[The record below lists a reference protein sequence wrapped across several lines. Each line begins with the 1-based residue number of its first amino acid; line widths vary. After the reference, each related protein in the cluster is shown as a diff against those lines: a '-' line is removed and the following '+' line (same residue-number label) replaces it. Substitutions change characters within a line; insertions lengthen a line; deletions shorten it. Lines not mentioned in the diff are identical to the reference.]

1 LSKVKNKVKKMV
13 EDFSKLVDIKA
24 QMKKELIDY
33 YDNFSNEID
42 ISTQEILIRDTSL
55 TQYKRNNLVKINEL
69 FIKNVKEILDNSCIE
84 IDLYNF
90 MEKDLIHESNYLKKE
105 ILKTSCFYISQS
117 NLNHRY
123 NRSCQIGVLVIC
135 NWYLDDNE
143 KNFLKYSDSL
153 QIQNFMFYY

>member
-1 LSKVKNKVKKMV
+1 MV